1 MQHQPQPQRP
11 MQPLVQQGGVVD
23 SIHMM
28 ISRLDSPAMLIY
40 GFILVLTIVYSPVI
54 PTEARVFADS
64 FLGRVFGVAIIYG
77 ITETLG
83 WVYGLLTALAF
94 LLILNGAP
102 RYGNPLMEGFR
113 EEKKT
118 DSDTFMPPYSPMDE
132 AKANAKAE
140 GTVKEG
146 FTGGGAVTAKNVITH
161 NRRWFVEEVL
171 GECPSAIESDRV
183 TTQAVQD

>member
-1 MQHQPQPQRP
+1 MSQQSQ
-11 MQPLVQQGGVVD
+11 LVQQGGVVD

-40 GFILVLTIVYSPVI
+40 GFLIVLVIVYSPVI

-64 FLGRVFGVAIIYG
+64 FLGRVFGVGIIYG

-102 RYGNPLMEGFR
+102 RYGNPMMEGFR
-113 EEKKT
+113 QEKKDAFT
-118 DSDTFMPPYSPMDE
+118 PPYQPSE
-132 AKANAKAE
+132 
-140 GTVKEG
+140 EG
-146 FTGGGAVTAKNVITH
+146 FTAGGAVTAKNAITH

-171 GECPSAIESDRV
+171 GECPIAIESDRV

>member
-1 MQHQPQPQRP
+1 MSQVQQQ
-11 MQPLVQQGGVVD
+11 QLVQQGGVVD

-40 GFILVLTIVYSPVI
+40 GFLIVLAIVYSPAI
-54 PTEARVFADS
+54 PTDARVFADS
-64 FLGRVFGVAIIYG
+64 FLGRVFGVAIVYG

-83 WVYGLLTALAF
+83 WVYGLLTAMAF

-113 EEKKT
+113 EEP
-118 DSDTFMPPYSPMDE
+118 MQPYSEADE
-132 AKANAKAE
+132 ARGKAKGE
-140 GTVKEG
+140 IKEG
-146 FTGGGAVTAKNVITH
+146 FTAGGAVTAKNVVTH

-171 GECPSAIESDRV
+171 GECPTAIESDRV

>member
-1 MQHQPQPQRP
+1 MSPAQHQPPPQQ
-11 MQPLVQQGGVVD
+11 QPLAQQGGVVD

-40 GFILVLTIVYSPVI
+40 GFIIVLTIVYSPVI

-113 EEKKT
+113 KE
-118 DSDTFMPPYSPMDE
+118 
-132 AKANAKAE
+132 
-140 GTVKEG
+140 EG
-146 FTGGGAVTAKNVITH
+146 FTAGGAVTAKNVITH